1 MDRPKVVDARGLA
14 CPQPVILARRALET
28 IDGGS
33 ITAVVDSEVARD
45 NIVKMAKSLSCKVE
59 VDSKGEEYFIHIT
72 KPETLQDKSF
82 STELERQELV
92 LYLVTSDSLGRGS
105 EELGRTLM
113 KNFFYTLT
121 EQGGLGK
128 VIIFLNSG
136 VYLTCTGSPVLDYL
150 YELEQDGARILSC
163 GTCLDYYKLRDR
175 LGVGEVTNMYAILDY
190 LQKVQR
196 VVYL

>member
-1 MDRPKVVDARGLA
+1 MDRPKVVDARGLT
-14 CPQPVILARRALET
+14 CPQPVILTRRALET
-28 IDGGS
+28 IEGGS

-45 NIVKMAKSLSCKVE
+45 NIVKMAKSLSCSVE
-59 VDSKGEEYFIHIT
+59 VDSKGDEYFIHIT
-72 KPETLQDKSF
+72 KPETIQDKSF
-82 STELERQELV
+82 STELERQELA

-121 EQGGLGK
+121 EQGGFGK
-128 VIIFLNSG
+128 VIILLNSG
-136 VYLTCTGSPVLDYL
+136 VYLACTGSPVLDYL

-163 GTCLDYYKLRDR
+163 GTCLDYYKLRER
-175 LGVGEVTNMYAILDY
+175 LGVGEVTNMYTILDY
-190 LQKVQR
+190 LQKIQR